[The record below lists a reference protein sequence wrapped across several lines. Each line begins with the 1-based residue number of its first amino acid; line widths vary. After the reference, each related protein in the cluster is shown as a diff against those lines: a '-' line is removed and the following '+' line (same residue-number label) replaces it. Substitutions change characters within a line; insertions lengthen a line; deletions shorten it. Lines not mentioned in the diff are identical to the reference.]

1 MSKCQKP
8 KKTAVA
14 YVRSKI
20 AKMKKGFIFSIDY
33 LITPDYSRSAIQS
46 AINCLIH
53 EKIII
58 RACKGIY
65 FKPTFSHL
73 LEGKP
78 IPPDLNVFIAFL
90 CKRNAETI
98 QLHGGWACNR
108 LRLSKQVPL
117 IKIFYTSGYSRKL
130 RFINGTV
137 KFIRTKDSRILQ
149 HAGTNVGLAISAL
162 YFLGRKLV
170 DQQIINTI
178 QEQLTE
184 NEYQQLKN
192 CELPIWMKKSC
203 DIYEVNKISG
213 NNSWRST

>member
-8 KKTAVA
+8 QKTAVA

-20 AKMKKGFIFSIDY
+20 AKMKKGCIFSIVC
-33 LITPDYSRSAIQS
+33 LITSDYSRSAIQS
-46 AINCLIH
+46 AINRLIH

-58 RACKGIY
+58 RAFKGIY

-73 LEGKP
+73 LEEKP
-78 IPPDLNVFIAFL
+78 IPPNLNELIAFL

-117 IKIFYTSGYSRKL
+117 IKVFYTSGYSRRL

-137 KFIRTKDSRILQ
+137 KFIRTGNTRVLQ

-162 YFLGRKLV
+162 YFLGKKLV
-170 DQQIINTI
+170 DQQVINTI
-178 QEQLTE
+178 QKQLTE
-184 NEYQQLKN
+184 KEYQQLKN
-192 CELPIWMKKSC
+192 TELPVWMKK
-203 DIYEVNKISG
+203 IL
-213 NNSWRST
+213 

>member
-1 MSKCQKP
+1 MSKCQNSR
-8 KKTAVA
+8 KTAIA

-20 AKMKKGFIFSIDY
+20 AEMKKSCIFSIDC
-33 LITPDYSRSAIQS
+33 LIISDYSRSAIQS
-46 AINCLIH
+46 AINRVIH

-73 LEGKP
+73 LKGKP
-78 IPPDLNVFIAFL
+78 ISPDLNLLIDFL

-108 LRLSKQVPL
+108 LRLSKQVPF
-117 IKIFYTSGYSRKL
+117 IKVFYTSGYSRKL

-137 KFIRTKDSRILQ
+137 KFIHTKDSRILQ

-162 YFLGRKLV
+162 YFLDKKLV
-170 DQQIINTI
+170 DQQVINTI

-184 NEYQQLKN
+184 KEYQQLKN
-192 CELPIWMKKSC
+192 SEIPVWMKK
-203 DIYEVNKISG
+203 IL
-213 NNSWRST
+213 